1 MTDINKV
8 IEELSAIVE
17 WSTKYDS
24 NNSIIGIC
32 TRAIEHIKYQ
42 EAAIKELKDYIIDI
56 ENYHEER
63 LERLQSLTNIS
74 FSAEEGV

>member
-1 MTDINKV
+1 MKEFLHELTVTAVKAKYEPTTSNEIISICNKATN
-8 IEELSAIVE
+8 I
-17 WSTKYDS
+17 
-24 NNSIIGIC
+24 
-32 TRAIEHIKYQ
+32 IKYQ
-42 EAAIKELKDYIIDI
+42 EAAIKELIDYIIDI